1 MELCADS
8 GLLGNSPVEGLNGN
22 FRSGSATFEFR
33 RLDERMAFCRMK
45 KKQAPTK
52 ASRAIRTPTTMPA
65 IVPGARELELSDVVG
80 VVVAVSVTAT

>member
-1 MELCADS
+1 
-8 GLLGNSPVEGLNGN
+8 
-22 FRSGSATFEFR
+22 
-33 RLDERMAFCRMK
+33 MK

-65 IVPGARELELSDVVG
+65 MVPGARELELSDAVGG